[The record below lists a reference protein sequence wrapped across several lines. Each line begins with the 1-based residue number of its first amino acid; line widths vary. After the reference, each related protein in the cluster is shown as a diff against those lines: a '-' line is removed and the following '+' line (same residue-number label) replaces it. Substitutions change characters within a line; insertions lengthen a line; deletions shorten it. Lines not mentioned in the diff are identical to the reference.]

1 MSQFSEGDAAVNR
14 LTAATTAFE
23 KVLTEPEGVLVPMP
37 LGQPQPSL
45 SERLKRALDAVT
57 VQPAQAAAQATAAA
71 QQASQ
76 SALAAAQSAA
86 DAASSAAATGYVDA
100 PFPDVWAPLSDSL
113 QLLAGSAPADTL
125 TISGTSYPLKTKSVS
140 FSRASTATY
149 IDKSGVL
156 QTATINEPRFEKEGL
171 LIEGQSTN
179 YFLYS
184 NNPSNW
190 VGIDPTLNKTF
201 GPMGNTQAPT
211 GSFVVGTAKVD
222 AQVHQSNSLNLT
234 AGQSITISCRVKG
247 TVGMLRIRI
256 AKAGAFYT
264 AADVN
269 LATGQVT
276 TSVSVP
282 MQSSSFLDSDGFYNI
297 TATLDITS
305 DDIYVA
311 QLRLRETTSD
321 SNMTVGATLDLQMPQ
336 IEIGKFKTSFIITD
350 ASTATRAA
358 DDCTLQRSGN
368 DNYFGSV
375 TIAAEVHCN
384 GPTSTAGT
392 ANRRGIISIM
402 PSNTEYVV
410 LMVDNSSATLGRIAF
425 AYGGSSFNMASKV
438 IDDGNMHIVCARSN
452 TSQNQCCVDGEQLSN
467 PTAVSRPT
475 PGTVTAAN
483 QVIMIGR
490 GAGATAPGQR
500 MLNGHIRNLRIW
512 HRALSDNQI
521 KGIR

>member
-156 QTATINEPRFEKEGL
+156 QTAAINEPRFEKEGL
-171 LIEGQSTN
+171 LIEEQRTN
-179 YFLYS
+179 YYLNS
-184 NNPSNW
+184 NDPSKW
-190 VGIDPTLNKTF
+190 ATSGVNKIQQAD
-201 GPMGNTQAPT
+201 GNTQAIT
-211 GSFVVGTAKVD
+211 GIMT
-222 AQVHQSNSLNLT
+222 LT
-234 AGQSITISCRVKG
+234 ADSGEINILANSSPVSLSAGGVVSVSCRVKG
-247 TVGMLRIRI
+247 TDGRLRIRI
-256 AKAGAFYT
+256 ANSSTLVADCTLDLVNGVTTTGSGIVITKSSIDGDGYYNFSCTFTAATAESYYFQIRVLSRTGQTVIPAGAE
-264 AADVN
+264 
-269 LATGQVT
+269 
-276 TSVSVP
+276 
-282 MQSSSFLDSDGFYNI
+282 I
-297 TATLDITS
+297 
-305 DDIYVA
+305 
-311 QLRLRETTSD
+311 R
-321 SNMTVGATLDLQMPQ
+321 LQMPQ
-336 IEIGKFKTSFIITD
+336 LETGIGSTSYIPT
-350 ASTATRAA
+350 TTTTVTRAA
-358 DDCTLQRSGN
+358 DVCTLQRSGN
-368 DNYFGSV
+368 ENYFGPFAYS
-375 TIAAEVHCN
+375 AEVQTL
-384 GPTSTAGT
+384 GPMGSDTSTSA
-392 ANRRGIISIM
+392 RRGIISFY
-402 PSNTEYVV
+402 PSNTEYV
-410 LMVDNSSATLGRIAF
+410 MSYIDSSTIGVGTSRSM
-425 AYGGSSFNMASKV
+425 YGSSSYSQSRNRLDDSLIHNVVFSTDLSKNKLSL
-438 IDDGNMHIVCARSN
+438 DGDIVEIA
-452 TSQNQCCVDGEQLSN
+452 TS
-467 PTAVSRPT
+467 PRPT
-475 PGTVTAAN
+475 PGAPSPQMADK
-483 QVIMIGR
+483 ILIGW

>member
-156 QTATINEPRFEKEGL
+156 QTAAINEPRFEKEGL
-171 LIEGQSTN
+171 LIEEQRTN
-179 YFLYS
+179 YYLNS
-184 NNPSNW
+184 NDPSKW
-190 VGIDPTLNKTF
+190 ATSGVNKIQQAD
-201 GPMGNTQAPT
+201 GNTQAIT
-211 GSFVVGTAKVD
+211 GIMT
-222 AQVHQSNSLNLT
+222 LT
-234 AGQSITISCRVKG
+234 ADSGEINILANSSPVSLSAGGVVSVSCRVKG
-247 TVGMLRIRI
+247 TDGRLRIRI
-256 AKAGAFYT
+256 ANSSTLVADCTLDLVNGVTTTGSGIVITKSSIDGDGYYNFSCTFTAATAESYYFQIRVLSRTGQTVIPAGAE
-264 AADVN
+264 
-269 LATGQVT
+269 
-276 TSVSVP
+276 
-282 MQSSSFLDSDGFYNI
+282 I
-297 TATLDITS
+297 
-305 DDIYVA
+305 
-311 QLRLRETTSD
+311 R
-321 SNMTVGATLDLQMPQ
+321 LQMPQ
-336 IEIGKFKTSFIITD
+336 LETGIGSTSYIPT
-350 ASTATRAA
+350 TTTTVTRAA
-358 DDCTLQRSGN
+358 DDCTSQRSGN
-368 DNYFGSV
+368 DNYFGPV

-392 ANRRGIISIM
+392 TNRRGIISIM

-410 LMVDNSSATLGRIAF
+410 LMVDNSSATLGKFAF
-425 AYGGSSFNMASKV
+425 TYGGFSFNMASKV

-452 TSQNQCCVDGEQLSN
+452 TTQNQCCVDGEQLSN